1 MSEHSSS
8 PIYSFRHL
16 AMNTEFT
23 IHVSGE
29 GETYAGGVCDHAF
42 RDLDQLE
49 NELSRF
55 KDSSD
60 ISRINRLDAG
70 EEVDISLATFD
81 CLQLAAELNR
91 ETNGA
96 FDISIGPL
104 FHIWHSPDGEE
115 LEPSEEK
122 ITATHAATGMDKL
135 ILHETQLRAGVRI
148 DDLHLDLGGIGKGYA
163 LDQMAAILGEWN
175 ISRALLDAG
184 GSTLLALDPP
194 KGSAGWSI
202 GTATPGETPIQLANR
217 AFSGS
222 GFDVQGLHIIDP
234 RTARPAT
241 LKKKN
246 AWAFAPIAAVA
257 DALSTAFILM
267 SKNEIRGLCERH
279 SDIESYFPK

>member
-1 MSEHSSS
+1 MSQTTEI
-8 PIYSFRHL
+8 PIHSFRHL

-23 IHVSGE
+23 IHISGE
-29 GETYAGGVCDHAF
+29 GENYACGVCDHAF

-49 NELSRF
+49 AELSRF

-60 ISRINRLDAG
+60 ISRINRLGAG
-70 EEVDISLATFD
+70 EETEISLATYD
-81 CLQLAAELNR
+81 CLQLASELYR
-91 ETNGA
+91 ETGGA

-104 FHIWHSPDGEE
+104 FHIWRSSDGEP

-122 ITATHAATGMDKL
+122 IAATREATGMDKL
-135 ILHETQLRAGVRI
+135 TLAEDKLSAGVQI
-148 DDLHLDLGGIGKGYA
+148 GDLHLDLGGIGKGYA
-163 LDQMAAILGEWN
+163 LDQMAAILREWN
-175 ISRALLDAG
+175 VSRALLDAG
-184 GSTLLALDPP
+184 GSTLLALDAP
-194 KGSAGWSI
+194 KGSEAWSV
-202 GTATPGETPIQLANR
+202 GTATPGETPVQLANR

-246 AWAFAPIAAVA
+246 AWAFAPNAALA

-267 SKNEIRGLCERH
+267 SKKEIRDFCKRH
-279 SDIESYFPK
+279 PEIEPHFP